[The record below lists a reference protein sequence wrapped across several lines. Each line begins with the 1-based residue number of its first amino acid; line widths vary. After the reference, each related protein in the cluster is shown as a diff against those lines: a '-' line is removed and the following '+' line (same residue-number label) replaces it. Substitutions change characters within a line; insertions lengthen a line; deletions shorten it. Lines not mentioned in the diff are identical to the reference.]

1 MQIGVI
7 GMVFFGHKEVYLW
20 SGWMTDD
27 VIITFQDDDKV
38 KKFVDALELK
48 EGNLYIV
55 LKPEENGFE
64 ILGADKLPGDVEEG
78 AATNMYILFA
88 GLMHIATEQQD
99 LVMEAGNY
107 AIHKELVRKKKK
119 EVEGKGENIIAFPGQ
134 KDV

>member
-1 MQIGVI
+1 
-7 GMVFFGHKEVYLW
+7 
-20 SGWMTDD
+20 MTDD
-27 VIITFQDDDKV
+27 VIITFQDDDRV

-78 AATNMYILFA
+78 AATKMYILFA

-107 AIHKELVRKKKK
+107 AIHKELVKKKQK
-119 EVEGKGENIIAFPGQ
+119 EHESKGENIIAFPGK

>member
-1 MQIGVI
+1 
-7 GMVFFGHKEVYLW
+7 
-20 SGWMTDD
+20 MTDD